1 MIQVVFAVVEAFVF
15 GVVAQETISLLLSEL
30 LFGL

>member
-1 MIQVVFAVVEAFVF
+1 MIQVVFVVVEAFVF
-15 GVVAQETISLLLSEL
+15 DVVAQETISLLLPEL